1 MNLTYT
7 AEDIK
12 IISSFIHYNEVFTK
26 YCHELAKRCHNI
38 LLMSGIFKPAKQT
51 ELVNNVASKIN
62 DTDATETKTSQA
74 ENTAKKHA
82 NKWQLKRWIR
92 W

>member
-1 MNLTYT
+1 
-7 AEDIK
+7 
-12 IISSFIHYNEVFTK
+12 
-26 YCHELAKRCHNI
+26 
-38 LLMSGIFKPAKQT
+38 MSGIFKPAKQT